1 MAIRNKATITVVGY
15 LNDIKE
21 FNWGTVLS
29 VSVSNSVKNKETG
42 EWETGSRDY
51 YDVVLG
57 DGVSANGLS
66 KDSVIEVEGSFKVGK
81 TYAKKDGSTGIE
93 LKIRATS
100 VRPAVD
106 SWPATAQKGEA
117 AVREVLG
124 ATPLENAPF

>member
-1 MAIRNKATITVVGY
+1 MAINRATIKVIGY
-15 LNDIKE
+15 LNDIKS

-29 VSVSNSVKNKETG
+29 VSVANSVKNKETG
-42 EWETGSRDY
+42 EWETASRDY

-57 DGVSANGLS
+57 DGVSADALT

-81 TYAKKDGSTGIE
+81 TYAKRDGSTGIE

-100 VRPAVD
+100 VKPAND
-106 SWPATAQKGEA
+106 PWPATAQRGEA
-117 AVREVLG
+117 AAREVLG